1 MRSIFTISQ
10 RITAIVTRALLGF
23 ILLLIPMASAE
34 ARMTVSPV
42 IINLEAT
49 PGASAQLLITNQSDA
64 ILPIDISIMRMTVDR
79 DGKVMETPDDGALLV
94 FPPQATVAG
103 KKSQVFRVQY
113 VGGPLA
119 AGVSY
124 FVYIKQLPIE
134 MAEGESGVQV
144 LYTFK
149 ALTNVIPVG
158 AQAQLSVSADA
169 IIKGAD
175 GSNHVR
181 ILVRN
186 VGASQAMLSDL
197 RMRLVQQDSVGNV
210 IFDKTLAPSDVAKSI
225 GIGLVPSGGERLFE
239 IIEALPSASGPV
251 SVELSSAK

>member
-1 MRSIFTISQ
+1 MTMFP
-10 RITAIVTRALLGF
+10 AIGQTRAAVVAH
-23 ILLLIPMASAE
+23 LLLFCLVPLLFASPAQ

-49 PGASAQLLITNQSDA
+49 PGASAQLEVTNQSDA
-64 ILPIDISIMRMTVDR
+64 ILPIEISVVRMSVDR
-79 DGKVMETPDDGALLV
+79 DGKVTESPDDGALLV
-94 FPPQATVAG
+94 FPPQTTVSG
-103 KKSQVFRVQY
+103 KQSQVFRVQY

-124 FVYIKQLPIE
+124 FIYIKQLPIE
-134 MAEGESGVQV
+134 MVEGESGIQV

-158 AQAQLSVSADA
+158 AQAQLSVSAA
-169 IIKGAD
+169 GIVKGAD

-186 VGASQAMLSDL
+186 VGASQAMLRDL
-197 RMRLVQQDSVGNV
+197 KLRIVQQDGNGNV
-210 IFDKTLAPSDVAKSI
+210 VFDKTLTPSDVAKSV

-239 IIEALPSASGPV
+239 IMEPLPSASG
-251 SVELSSAK
+251 SVALELSSGK